1 MTLTLTLLPNEA
13 APTQSGRLGLRK
25 SSYLL
30 HSPSTVAL
38 VKVKVIFHIVPIGDW
53 IKKKHK
59 LDTKKS
65 NKASLPEEC
74 VFKHTDLD
82 LKQLSCPFT
91 VI

>member
-1 MTLTLTLLPNEA
+1 MALTLTLLPNEA

-30 HSPSTVAL
+30 HSPSTVAV
-38 VKVKVIFHIVPIGDW
+38 VKIKVIFHLVPIRDW
-53 IKKKHK
+53 IKKHK
-59 LDTKKS
+59 LDKKKS
-65 NKASLPEEC
+65 NKASVPEEC
-74 VFKHTDLD
+74 VFKHTDLN